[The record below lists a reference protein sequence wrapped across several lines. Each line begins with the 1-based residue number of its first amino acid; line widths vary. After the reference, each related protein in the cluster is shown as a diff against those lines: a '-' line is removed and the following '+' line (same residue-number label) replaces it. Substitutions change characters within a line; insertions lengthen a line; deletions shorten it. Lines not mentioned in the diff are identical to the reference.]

1 MVRLERRGHEVLV
14 LCGDTRLDGERQA
27 PEPDHETRVR
37 RTLRLYHD
45 GAAILHPPWRERLA
59 IERHNQ
65 RELERAIAEVRPDV
79 ISVWHLAGASHGLL
93 ATIAR
98 SGIPVV
104 FAVCDDWLV
113 YGVRLDA
120 WAAPF
125 DRSPLHRTAGRVV
138 ARLAGVPCTVPD
150 IGRLGPFLFV
160 SRATEAAA
168 LERARWH
175 PARRDVVWS
184 GIDLAT
190 YPTPE
195 DRVDRPWRWRL
206 VTTGRFDP
214 RKGFETV
221 VRALPL
227 LPPEATLAIWG
238 RGGEAEQERLRR
250 VAADL
255 GVAHRVRFGSLE
267 RDELSAAYAD
277 ADVMVFPSS
286 WAEPFG
292 LVPVEAM
299 ACDTPVLA
307 TRVGGSAEFLHAG
320 INCLAFAAGDSVGLA
335 GALGRLAGDP
345 ALRARLVEAGRATV
359 ELLDVERLADVM
371 EAWHVHEATDPAG
384 PPPAT
389 RRGVPAAAPHMCTL
403 RLARGEA
410 IVTVGATDRGA
421 VVVDPAALPV
431 RSGAVARARLRLEGA
446 APVALAASVAEQA
459 RIVRPGGALSLD
471 APNPRDLRRVRTA
484 LRSWWQGWHRPPP
497 VPPGAV
503 DLAAATAALSPYG
516 EVVHAGTG
524 TWDGSALGRAA
535 GRLARA
541 ARVAGRGP
549 RTDVEVRRR

>member
-1 MVRLERRGHEVLV
+1 MVRLERRGHEVHV
-14 LCGDTRLDGERQA
+14 LCGDTRLDGERPA
-27 PEPDHETRVR
+27 PEPDHEARVR

-93 ATIAR
+93 TTIAR

-113 YGVRLDA
+113 YGVHLDA

-125 DRSPLHRTAGRVV
+125 DRSPLHRAVGRVV
-138 ARLAGVPCTVPD
+138 ARLVGVPCTVPD

-190 YPTPE
+190 YPAPG
-195 DRVDRPWRWRL
+195 DRLDRPWRWRL

-227 LPPEATLAIWG
+227 LPLEATLAMWG

-255 GVAHRVRFGSLE
+255 GVADRVRFGSLE
-267 RDELSAAYAD
+267 RDELPAAYAD

-307 TRVGGSAEFLHAG
+307 TRVGGSAEFLHDG
-320 INCLAFAAGDSVGLA
+320 INCLAFAAGDSTGLA
-335 GALGRLAGDP
+335 AAVGRLAADP

-371 EAWHVHEATDPAG
+371 EAWHLHEVTDPAG
-384 PPPAT
+384 PAPAT
-389 RRGVPAAAPHMCTL
+389 RAGVPRVVPRPCTL

-410 IVTVGATDRGA
+410 VVTVGASGRGA
-421 VVVDPAALPV
+421 AVVDPAALPV
-431 RSGAVARARLRLEGA
+431 RSGAVPRARLHVVGA
-446 APVALAASVAEQA
+446 APLALEPCVAELA
-459 RIVRPGGALSLD
+459 RIVRSGGVLSLD
-471 APNPRDLRRVRTA
+471 APNPRDLRRVRAAVRT
-484 LRSWWQGWHRPPP
+484 WWRGWHRPPP
-497 VPPGAV
+497 EPAGAL
-503 DLAAATAALSPYG
+503 DLAAATAALAVHG
-516 EVVHAGTG
+516 EVVRAGTG
-524 TWDGSALGRAA
+524 TWDGSAVGRTV
-535 GRLARA
+535 GRLAGAVGVR
-541 ARVAGRGP
+541 GRGP
-549 RTDVEVRRR
+549 RTEVEVRRR

>member
-1 MVRLERRGHEVLV
+1 MVRLEQRGHEVHV
-14 LCGDTRLDGERQA
+14 LCGDTRLGDRPAPA
-27 PEPDHETRVR
+27 PEHETRVR

-45 GAAILHPPWRERLA
+45 GAAILRPPWRERLA

-65 RELERAIAEVRPDV
+65 RELERALAEVRPDV

-93 ATIAR
+93 TTIAR

-120 WAAPF
+120 WMSAF
-125 DRSPLHRTAGRVV
+125 DGSPLRRAAGRAV
-138 ARLAGVPCTVPD
+138 ARLTGVPCTAPD
-150 IGRLGPFLFV
+150 IGQLGPFLFV

-190 YPTPE
+190 YPTPG
-195 DRVDRPWRWRL
+195 DPVDRPWRWRL

-214 RKGFETV
+214 RKGFEAV

-238 RGGEAEQERLRR
+238 RGGEAERERLRR
-250 VAADL
+250 LAADL
-255 GVAHRVRFGSLE
+255 GVADRVRLGSLE
-267 RDELSAAYAD
+267 RDELPAAYAD

-307 TRVGGSAEFLHAG
+307 TRVGGSAEFLHDG
-320 INCLAFAAGDSVGLA
+320 VNCLAFAAGDSAGLA
-335 GALGRLAGDP
+335 AAARRLAADP

-359 ELLDVERLADVM
+359 ALLDVERLADVM

-389 RRGVPAAAPHMCTL
+389 RPGVPAAAPCTCTL
-403 RLARGEA
+403 RLDRGEA
-410 IVTVGATDRGA
+410 VVTVGAGDRGA
-421 VVVDPAALPV
+421 VVLDPAALPV
-431 RSGAVARARLRLEGA
+431 RSGVVGRARLHVAAAGLPGLE
-446 APVALAASVAEQA
+446 APVAELA
-459 RIVRPGGALSLD
+459 RIVRPGGALALD
-471 APNPRDLRRVRTA
+471 APNERDLRQVRAAVCT
-484 LRSWWQGWHRPPP
+484 WWRGWHRPPP
-497 VPPGAV
+497 APPGAV
-503 DLAAATAALSPYG
+503 GLDAATAALSAHG

-524 TWDGSALGRAA
+524 TWDGSALGRVA
-535 GRLARA
+535 GRVARVA
-541 ARVAGRGP
+541 HVAGRGP
-549 RTDVEVRRR
+549 RTEVEVTRR